1 MSKGMG
7 WEARLQ
13 VWHRGYAQAGR
24 GKVVKTNPPVKVGRN
39 GKPCAWA
46 GAGPVDFIG
55 VIDNKAVFFD
65 AKDTKSP
72 RAWPLSQIAAHQAAC
87 LRHAEQGGARAF
99 IALRHPSGMWVLPW
113 SVLGP
118 MYYDKTGPRS
128 VVPEDIGI
136 AMTADGWADVEA

>member
-1 MSKGMG
+1 MG

-13 VWHRGYAQAGR
+13 VWHRAYEQAGR
-24 GKVVKTNPPVKVGRN
+24 GVIVKTTPPVKVGRN

-55 VIDNKAVFFD
+55 VLDGRAVFFD
-65 AKDTKSP
+65 AKDTKS
-72 RAWPLSQIAAHQAAC
+72 ASQWPLSQIKPHQAAC
-87 LRHAEQGGARAF
+87 LRRAEQGGALAF

-113 SVLGP
+113 STLGA

-128 VVPEDIGI
+128 VVPGDIGV
-136 AMTADGWADVEA
+136 AMSEDGWADVQA